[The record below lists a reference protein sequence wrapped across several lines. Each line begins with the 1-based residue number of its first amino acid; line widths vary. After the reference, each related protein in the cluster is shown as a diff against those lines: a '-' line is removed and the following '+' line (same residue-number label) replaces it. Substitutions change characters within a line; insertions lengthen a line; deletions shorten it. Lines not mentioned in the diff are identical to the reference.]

1 MAFRPKNETAEDL
14 ANENEAAEI
23 IARVWEVEVI
33 KLSDYL
39 YRADWALV
47 ENGGVKAFAEFKRRS
62 KKHDKLMISV
72 AKYMY
77 LLELSRCTGLPSL
90 LIIRWPDGLW
100 YHKITYPVLLPLDI
114 RVGGNSRGQNGDIEP
129 IIYIP
134 IEQFKQ
140 IKTDG

>member
-1 MAFRPKNETAEDL
+1 MVFRPKNETAEDL
-14 ANENEAAEI
+14 ANENEAADT

-39 YRADWALV
+39 YRADWALA
-47 ENGGVKAFAEFKRRS
+47 ENGEVKAFAEFKKRS
-62 KKHDKLMISV
+62 KKHSKLMISA

-77 LLELSRCTGLPSL
+77 LLELSRMSGLPSL

-100 YHKITYPVLLPLDI
+100 YHKIVSPALLPLDLRI
-114 RVGGNSRGQNGDIEP
+114 GGNPRGQNGDIEP

-134 IEQFKQ
+134 IEQFTQ